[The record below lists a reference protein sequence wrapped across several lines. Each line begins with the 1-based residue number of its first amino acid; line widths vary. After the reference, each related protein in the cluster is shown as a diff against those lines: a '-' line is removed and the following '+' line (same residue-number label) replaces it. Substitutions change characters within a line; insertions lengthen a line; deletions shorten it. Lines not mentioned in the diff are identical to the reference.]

1 MRHHGNLFMPIDEAV
16 AEIWRFFIF
25 FKMAA
30 IRHLGFVKR
39 VFGPLKKSIWS
50 LQNTACVANKLHHK
64 RQK

>member
-1 MRHHGNLFMPIDEAV
+1 MKQLLRYGDFS
-16 AEIWRFFIF
+16 FF